1 MINNLKEQERVTL
14 MALIVNVAKGVT
26 NTGAPY
32 LTITLQD
39 ATGQI
44 EGRKWDVLDDDARV
58 FVSGNFVKVVAD
70 VVNYR
75 NSLQLKVISG
85 EFISPAGIDVTKF
98 VPSSPVPRETLVKK
112 LNGFVSLIRNSSIK
126 SVVEEFIKQDMAS
139 LMVYPAASR
148 NHHEYAGGLLH
159 HVVTMLETAEMIIK
173 IYPSLNSDL
182 LYAGVILHDLG
193 KLDELSGPVIPKY
206 TTEGKLIGHISIMQ
220 AKVKRVCE
228 QLKVDEELSMLL
240 QHMVLSHHGQKEFGS
255 PVPPLFKEAEVL
267 SIIDNLD
274 ARINMMEKALSGIE
288 DGEFTSRIFS
298 LEDRSFYKPKFK
310 K

>member
-1 MINNLKEQERVTL
+1 MINTLKEQERVNL
-14 MALIVNVAKGVT
+14 LALIVNVSKGVT

-32 LTITLQD
+32 LNITFQD

-44 EGRKWDVLDDDARV
+44 DGRKWDVLEDDARV
-58 FVSGNFVKVVAD
+58 FQVGNFVNISAD
-70 VVNYR
+70 VINYR
-75 NSLQLKVISG
+75 NNLQLKVLSG
-85 EFISPAGIDVTKF
+85 EFLNPTGIDVTKF
-98 VPSSPVPRETLVKK
+98 VMAAPVPRETLVKK
-112 LNGFVSLIRNSSIK
+112 LNNYISLIRNSAIK
-126 SVVEEFIKQDMAS
+126 QVVEEFIKQDMTS

-159 HVVTMLETAEMIIK
+159 HVITMLEMAEQVLK
-173 IYPSLNSDL
+173 IYPTLNPDL

-206 TTEGKLIGHISIMQ
+206 TLEGKLIGHISIMQ

-228 QLKVDEELSMLL
+228 QLKVDSELSLLL
-240 QHMVLSHHGQKEFGS
+240 QHLILSHHGDKEFGS

-274 ARINMMEKALSGIE
+274 ARINMMDKALSEVE
-288 DGEFTSRIFS
+288 DGEFTTRIFS

>member
-1 MINNLKEQERVTL
+1 MINNLKEQERVNL
-14 MALIVNVAKGVT
+14 LALVVNVSKGIT

-32 LTITLQD
+32 LNITLQD
-39 ATGQI
+39 ASGQI

-58 FVSGNFVKVVAD
+58 FQPGNFVNVNAD

-85 EFISPAGIDVTKF
+85 EFISPTGIDVTKF
-98 VPSSPVPRETLVKK
+98 VPSSPIPRETLVKK
-112 LNGFVSLIRNSSIK
+112 LNGFISLIRNPSIK
-126 SVVEEFIKQDMAS
+126 QVVEEFIKHDMAS

-159 HVVTMLETAEMIIK
+159 HTTSMLEIAESILK
-173 IYPSLNSDL
+173 LYPSLNADL
-182 LYAGVILHDLG
+182 LYGGIILHDLG
-193 KLDELSGPVIPKY
+193 KLDELSGPVIPRY
-206 TTEGKLIGHISIMQ
+206 TVEGKLIGHISIMQ
-220 AKVKRVCE
+220 AKVKKVCE
-228 QLKVDEELSMLL
+228 SLKIDEELSMLL

-274 ARINMMEKALSGIE
+274 ARINMMEKALSE
-288 DGEFTSRIFS
+288 TSEGEFTNRIFS

>member
-1 MINNLKEQERVTL
+1 MINQLKEQERVSL
-14 MALIVNVAKGVT
+14 LALVVSVSKGVT

-32 LTITLQD
+32 LNITLQD
-39 ATGQI
+39 ASGQI
-44 EGRKWDVLDDDARV
+44 EGRKWDVLEDDARV
-58 FVSGNFVKVVAD
+58 FQPGSFVNVSAD

-75 NSLQLKVISG
+75 NNLQLKILTG

-98 VPSSPVPRETLVKK
+98 VPSAPVPRETLVKK
-112 LNGFVSLIRNSSIK
+112 LNNYISLIRNAQIK
-126 SVVEEFIKQDMAS
+126 QVVEEFIKQDMTS
-139 LMVYPAASR
+139 LIVYPAASR

-159 HVVTMLETAEMIIK
+159 HVVTMLEMAEMVLK
-173 IYPSLNSDL
+173 IYPTLNPDL

-193 KLDELSGPVIPKY
+193 KLDELSGPVIPRY

-220 AKVKRVCE
+220 AKVRKVCE
-228 QLKVDEELSMLL
+228 QLKVEAELTMIL
-240 QHMVLSHHGQKEFGS
+240 QHLILSHHGEKEFGS
-255 PVPPLFKEAEVL
+255 PIPPLIKEAEVL

-274 ARINMMEKALSGIE
+274 ARINMMDKALSDIE
-288 DGEFTSRIFS
+288 DGEFTARLFS